1 MAHSSSASDSAK
13 AEQKFFEL
21 LGQFDNAVLVTHEK
35 ASGSLHGRPMNIAET
50 NDDGSIWFI
59 SAADAPKISELEKD
73 AHLLAVAQKDRQWL
87 SISGRAELHRDRAR
101 IHKVWKE
108 TYRAWF
114 NGKDDPNIILIRLKP
129 TEAEYWDNSGVSGLK
144 FALKFA
150 AAYVTGRE
158 MHGSGDVKVHGKVEL

>member
-1 MAHSSSASDSAK
+1 MATSPSTSDSAK
-13 AEQKFFEL
+13 AEKKFFEL
-21 LGQFDNAVLVTHEK
+21 LGNFDTAVLVTHEK
-35 ASGSLHGRPMNIAET
+35 TGTLHGRPMYIAET
-50 NDDGSIWFI
+50 NDDGGIWFI
-59 SAADAPKISELEKD
+59 TAANAPKVNELEKD
-73 AHLLAVAQKDRQWL
+73 THILAVAQRERQWL

-114 NGKDDPNIILIRLKP
+114 SGKDDPNILLIRLNP

-144 FALKFA
+144 FALKYA

-158 MHGSGDVKVHGKVEL
+158 IHGVGDVTVHGKVTL